1 MAYDQERGAAPAGAD
16 PATASGG
23 KAAGKRAL
31 TDRLAQRAAQKNPV
45 QQAKLGFKRDAFSS
59 AAVDSQEFAHDVA
72 DKQAAHGLKVDG
84 VAGRKT
90 VKAVTGLDPFDYLDT
105 GPKKGDGKG
114 GKGKAGRGKAADAK
128 STQLLTGCSHKDEL
142 DRGSRL
148 VATFGLE
155 DGISPFTTFQVTDE
169 AGHPIPGCEVSLLA
183 IHGATTEL
191 RCTRPLTVL
200 PPEVS
205 ILATI
210 PAPPELE
217 HHGDGSIGDDHDD
230 RLEA

>member
-1 MAYDQERGAAPAGAD
+1 MAYDQERGGAATGAD
-16 PATASGG
+16 PAAASGG

-31 TDRLAQRAAQKNPV
+31 TDRLAQRAAQKNPA
-45 QQAKLGFKRDAFSS
+45 QQAKLGFKRDAFSN

-72 DKQAAHGLKVDG
+72 EKQAAHGLKVDG

-90 VKAVTGLDPFDYLDT
+90 VKAVTGQNEFDYLDT
-105 GPKKGDGKG
+105 GPKKGG
-114 GKGKAGRGKAADAK
+114 GTGKAGRGKAPGAK

-169 AGHPIPGCEVSLLA
+169 AGHPIPGCDVSLIA

-200 PPEVS
+200 PADVS

-217 HHGDGSIGDDHDD
+217 HQGDGSIGDDHDD